1 MICQIGK
8 DLKCKVGHQ
17 GCHLEIEIMV
27 TRQQKISHILHS
39 RYGQCEE
46 NPEDILNDPNND
58 GEES

>member
-8 DLKCKVGHQ
+8 DLKCKVGHPR
-17 GCHLEIEIMV
+17 C
-27 TRQQKISHILHS
+27 
-39 RYGQCEE
+39 YGQCEE